1 MNEEFGRRERK
12 QFPKK
17 DKPGRGASSRREKGP
32 SPPRVLLCHCLKCD
46 DEWTARMQLV
56 VDPEP
61 SKDKSRG
68 RGRNQKKLVWIFEPE
83 SFERCRNCGAKTIK
97 TQNAKTDLQ
106 GRVKLHIAS
115 KSLNSLSFE
124 DDLTIEDDNV

>member
-1 MNEEFGRRERK
+1 
-12 QFPKK
+12 
-17 DKPGRGASSRREKGP
+17 
-32 SPPRVLLCHCLKCD
+32 
-46 DEWTARMQLV
+46 MQLV